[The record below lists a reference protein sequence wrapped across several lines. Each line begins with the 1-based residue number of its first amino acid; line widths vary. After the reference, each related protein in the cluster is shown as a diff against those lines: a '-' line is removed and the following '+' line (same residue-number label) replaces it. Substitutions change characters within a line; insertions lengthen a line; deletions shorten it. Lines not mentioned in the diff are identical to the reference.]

1 MPSAVRS
8 DLRSRRR
15 SFVDDHMPTAHVIG
29 EDPALHVGFTQG
41 ANGYAFRV
49 MHYGSVATFVASYG
63 GTRPGCIVICLPLP
77 DMTGVEALREL
88 GQHDIALPIIILS
101 EVADTPTVVQCMKFG
116 ASDFLE
122 KPIDPVALHQRIEDM
137 IAEDA
142 EHAHDDAEMSAI
154 SRRFDT
160 LSQREGEILEL
171 ILRGAGSKE
180 IAKQLN
186 ISSKT
191 VDVHRTNL
199 MRKVGVS
206 SVTQLIYLGLS
217 VRRHLSMRRRRP

>member
-8 DLRSRRR
+8 DLRGRRR
-15 SFVDDHMPTAHVIG
+15 PLVDEYTPTAHVIG
-29 EDPALHVGFTQG
+29 QASGLPPGFGQS
-41 ANGYAFRV
+41 ANGQVFFRV
-49 MHYGSVATFVASYG
+49 QRYTGVAGFLASYG
-63 GTRPGCIVICLPLP
+63 GARPGCIVIDLPLP
-77 DMTGVEALREL
+77 DMSGVEAMHGLA
-88 GQHDIALPIIILS
+88 QHEVAMPVIILS
-101 EVADTPTVVQCMKFG
+101 EQADIPTVVQCIKLG
-116 ASDFLE
+116 ATDFIE
-122 KPIDPVALHQRIEDM
+122 KPIDPVDLQHRIEDM
-137 IAEDA
+137 IA
-142 EHAHDDAEMSAI
+142 DDIERARADTEMSAV

-160 LSQREGEILEL
+160 LSQREHEILEL

-180 IAKQLN
+180 IARLLD

-217 VRRHLSMRRRRP
+217 LRHRRP